1 MKKLCS
7 VFKLCII
14 NRKLKIKKGP
24 DFTKALIRNIFSV
37 NSFLI
42 NTEKLVVPDDLIY
55 RQFRVLNQVPLRLI
69 LTVQQDIA
77 YRKLMMR
84 DIQFQKPQ
92 NYNAVKTSHQQVS
105 EALLKKI
112 SPLFVF
118 GLFFITIS
126 FLFNLL
132 PGWFQFVCTAAHL
145 RLREVLRSTYFQ
157 YQK

>member
-24 DFTKALIRNIFSV
+24 DFTKALIRNISSV

-55 RQFRVLNQVPLRLI
+55 RQFRVLNQVPLRLN
-69 LTVQQDIA
+69 LTMQQDIA
-77 YRKLMMR
+77 YRKLAER
-84 DIQFQKPQ
+84 YLVQKPQ

-105 EALLKKI
+105 EALLKNFL
-112 SPLFVF
+112 PRFVF
-118 GLFFITIS
+118 VVFYSHFY
-126 FLFNLL
+126 LFNLL
-132 PGWFQFVCTAAHL
+132 PSWFQFVCTAAHL